1 MTNLPPPAGWCCLRH
16 LFPPLS
22 IFILPPLHL
31 GREYSRDSPTK
42 GVGDL
47 GAQHLG
53 CLVLLMVSMQ
63 DTPPASQ
70 NGQGARTRVGSSGD
84 GVGAAQP
91 PCSIPVVCAPAQH
104 GDTTWKAEGGQP
116 VPTHREHLNV
126 ENAFPL
132 SFKRWSAGSQ
142 GGAHRDAPGQTD
154 QRRVSRRDWKAVGP
168 WSQWDES
175 HPWQRQAQ

>member
-1 MTNLPPPAGWCCLRH
+1 MTTAANVGQPSIPLLAGAAFATSFLPSPSSSSH
-16 LFPPLS
+16 LS
-22 IFILPPLHL
+22 TW
-31 GREYSRDSPTK
+31 EESRNSPTK

-53 CLVLLMVSMQ
+53 CLVLLMESMQ
-63 DTPPASQ
+63 DTSPASL
-70 NGQGARTRVGSSGD
+70 NGRGTWTRVGSSED

-104 GDTTWKAEGGQP
+104 GDTTWKTEGAQP

-132 SFKRWSAGSQ
+132 SFKRCSAGSW
-142 GGAHRDAPGQTD
+142 GVAHRDAPGQTS
-154 QRRVSRRDWKAVGP
+154 QRRASRKGLEGSGALEPVG
-168 WSQWDES
+168 
-175 HPWQRQAQ
+175 